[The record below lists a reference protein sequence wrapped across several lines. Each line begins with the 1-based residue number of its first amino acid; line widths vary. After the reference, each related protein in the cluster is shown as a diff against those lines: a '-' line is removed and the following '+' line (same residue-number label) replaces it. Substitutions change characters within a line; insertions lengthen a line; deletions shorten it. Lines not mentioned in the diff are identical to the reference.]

1 MRYYVLLLHLLVYL
15 ILSCWALLANQE
27 MNHNLF
33 ICADEIILCL
43 LISGQAISILNCLQK
58 S

>member
-27 MNHNLF
+27 MHHNLF
-33 ICADEIILCL
+33 I
-43 LISGQAISILNCLQK
+43 LQMK
-58 S
+58 